1 MMPRS
6 TVGRVE
12 WNVTGYV
19 VQSTSTDEA
28 VGQADTHL
36 LSGRS
41 RTILSSAG
49 NDGRVRLWKMTAG
62 NVWRPA
68 GHISVEQ
75 AEEQQ
80 GDVDM
85 GETAVED

>member
-1 MMPRS
+1 MEYYWVRRERWRIRLALTNIMI
-6 TVGRVE
+6 
-12 WNVTGYV
+12 NY
-19 VQSTSTDEA
+19 
-28 VGQADTHL
+28 
-36 LSGRS
+36 

-80 GDVDM
+80 ADVDM
-85 GETAVED
+85 GDMAAEDS

>member
-1 MMPRS
+1 MNPC
-6 TVGRVE
+6 
-12 WNVTGYV
+12 
-19 VQSTSTDEA
+19 
-28 VGQADTHL
+28 
-36 LSGRS
+36 

-80 GDVDM
+80 GEADTEM
-85 GETAVED
+85 ALED